1 MELINKIN
9 SIKTINELESY
20 KAQINEAF
28 AKRKEFI
35 NLCEIANDKTTKDFG
50 YIKEAFE
57 NISPYLFQKQ
67 GGKAIMNKYM
77 KAIKENKN
85 LSTLHILYEN
95 IRKAN
100 ANADVDFFINNIAS
114 LDWNVNNNI
123 NEDTLKLGRI
133 LAEGILFVGQDAIN
147 MLPNENTKLDK
158 AIKYIAENKRTNKN
172 IAEYSDA
179 VKVIRE
185 HINSN
190 EKPNIF
196 ESVNIDVLAKQ
207 MVDSFNKKY
216 EALTTEEKEIIKK
229 ISISENKE
237 EIFNE
242 YKTNCLNKISNYMN
256 NNEDKEKVSEVY
268 NKIKNKTFVL
278 ENAGTDIC
286 GFVEITK
293 LFE

>member
-1 MELINKIN
+1 MEIINKIN

-67 GGKAIMNKYM
+67 EGKTIMNKYM
-77 KAIKENKN
+77 KTIKENKN

-114 LDWNVNNNI
+114 LDWNVSNNI

-196 ESVNIDVLAKQ
+196 ETVNIDVLAKQ

-216 EALTTEEKEIIKK
+216 ETLTTEEKEIIKK

-268 NKIKNKTFVL
+268 SKIKNKTFVL

>member
-67 GGKAIMNKYM
+67 GGKTIMNKYM
-77 KAIKENKN
+77 KTIKENKN

-147 MLPNENTKLDK
+147 ILPNENTKLDK

-216 EALTTEEKEIIKK
+216 ETLTTEEKEIIKK

-268 NKIKNKTFVL
+268 SKIKNKTFVL